1 MTTELQ
7 VEVVTDTNVNYT
19 EEALVPLLE
28 LPLVE
33 DLNSN
38 DRRFLDRTEWCK
50 IDGFIAK
57 RPQG

>member
-7 VEVVTDTNVNYT
+7 VEVVTDANVNYP

-33 DLNSN
+33 DLDSN

-50 IDGFIAK
+50 IDGFI
-57 RPQG
+57 

>member
-7 VEVVTDTNVNYT
+7 VEVVADANVHYT

-38 DRRFLDRTEWCK
+38 DRGFLDRTEWCK
-50 IDGFIAK
+50 IDGFI
-57 RPQG
+57 